1 MKRLFSVL
9 VMMLVLVL
17 ASGGSL
23 SGHDRS
29 LFPGGSGGGAPTG
42 DDHPWGGDQISTTGT
57 SISVKYAGRVEVA
70 NVSATRTFLA
80 RAVCWVLLYGVEPQ
94 STVQSTVDIRSTG
107 GTASR
112 PGASGSSTTNRQGV
126 TR

>member
-17 ASGGSL
+17 ASGGNL
-23 SGHDRS
+23 CGHDRS
-29 LFPGGSGGGAPTG
+29 VFAGGAGVGAPTG
-42 DDHPWGGDQISTTGT
+42 DDHPWGGDQISIGGT
-57 SISVKYAGRVEVA
+57 PLSGRTVGRGEVA
-70 NVSATRTFLA
+70 NVSATRIFLA

-94 STVQSTVDIRSTG
+94 STVQSTIDLRSTG
-107 GTASR
+107 GAASR